1 MKAKLVKF
9 LTCLA
14 LCLSGSLSIA
24 SIAPGVTPDQAQA
37 IAREA
42 YIYANPVADCYR
54 IMYTYFVDTNN
65 PEYKGHGIKSGT
77 LPASI
82 PPMTRRYRRQTLTHP
97 IAGWYNPGN
106 HRDAKNPA
114 ISIYIENVYLTVCK
128 NST

>member
-54 IMYTYFVDTNN
+54 IMYTYFEDKNN
-65 PEYKGHGIKSGT
+65 PEYKGAWNQVWNTARVYTPDDKAI
-77 LPASI
+77 
-82 PPMTRRYRRQTLTHP
+82 QTP
-97 IAGWYNPGN
+97 
-106 HRDAKNPA
+106 
-114 ISIYIENVYLTVCK
+114 
-128 NST
+128 NSDTPYSWLV